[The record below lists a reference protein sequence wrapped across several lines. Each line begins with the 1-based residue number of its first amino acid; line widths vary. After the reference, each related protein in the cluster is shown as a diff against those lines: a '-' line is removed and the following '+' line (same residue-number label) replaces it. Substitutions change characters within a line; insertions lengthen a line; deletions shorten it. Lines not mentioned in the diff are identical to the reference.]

1 MWLWREAGG
10 TRPHVDQTSPLQ
22 NCLHELERL
31 IHQDHDPTWVD
42 AAQKLQAAEKDAA
55 DASTKRSAD
64 EGSVSLN
71 ATEVLMLNTS
81 LKMIKEHTT
90 QANKSLLKAEKTR
103 DELHNQIEQIE
114 QRLHPKKA
122 RSSHDDPGDAHE
134 MLEVEARGDR
144 RTRGTDLKKIHGMGT
159 KRSVL
164 SVDNDNE
171 FESRCEWMCVRRF
184 GSTTY
189 VSPQQPCKND

>member
-1 MWLWREAGG
+1 
-10 TRPHVDQTSPLQ
+10 
-22 NCLHELERL
+22 
-31 IHQDHDPTWVD
+31 
-42 AAQKLQAAEKDAA
+42 LQAAEKDAA

-171 FESRCEWMCVRRF
+171 FESRCE
-184 GSTTY
+184 
-189 VSPQQPCKND
+189 